1 MNEIHRTRQVTQE
14 CEREFDQ
21 MTEGLLQELWDY
33 RDLFYFLAWRD
44 VKIRYR
50 QTALGVAWAILQP
63 LLATVVFTFLFGSV
77 AKMPSDGIPYA
88 LFAFSAML
96 PWTYFSTSISTAAN
110 SLVGNAQLIRKV
122 YFPRMAIPVAAILAC
137 MPDFAVGLVILS
149 VMMAYYHGPLSW
161 KFVFWPLLL
170 MQLTAL
176 TTGIGL
182 ILGALNVRYRDVKH
196 AMPFAIQILFFL
208 SPIIYPASMIP
219 KRYRFLIS
227 LNPLTGIIETMRSA
241 LFSNRPINLQLFGI
255 SLALTVA
262 ILAIG
267 ARYFRRAERAF
278 ADMI

>member
-1 MNEIHRTRQVTQE
+1 
-14 CEREFDQ
+14 